1 MLRLTSLSINLFYL
15 YIVFIS
21 YFNIFIFF
29 YYFDVEVTLTTVLQ
43 LMYPIDSLLV
53 KTYFHCHFLRN
64 NQAYRRLSSYQEDK
78 TCFIFY
84 FYLE

>member
-53 KTYFHCHFLRN
+53 KTCFHCPFLRN
-64 NQAYRRLSSYQEDK
+64 NQAYHRLS
-78 TCFIFY
+78 
-84 FYLE
+84 